1 MTTYVKVAA
10 LCFFIVSL
18 CGLDLFASLL
28 CLMAGREAFPI
39 TRALWE
45 EIVETME
52 VVE

>member
-1 MTTYVKVAA
+1 MTAYVKVAA

-18 CGLDLFASLL
+18 WGLDAFASLL

-45 EIVETME
+45 EVVETME
-52 VVE
+52 VVQ